1 MPTPI
6 VIATILR
13 PEGETGVQ
21 THFQAL
27 ASWLARSPGQVRIV
41 TPFDAPKYL
50 LYPLFGLRKLIYP
63 LHTTA
68 SVWWYRHW
76 HRVLLRRTLAEQL
89 ADGAPCI
96 VYAQCPLSA
105 QAALQARQNTAQR
118 VVMVVHFN
126 VSQADEWAG
135 KGLISATGRLYQAIA
150 TLEASLLP
158 QLDGIVYVSEFM
170 RRELIQRI
178 PAVAQ
183 VPSEIIP
190 NFLADPGELGSQAPH
205 LDHLICIG
213 TLEPRKNQR
222 YALQIIAATKALGT
236 PLRLTLVG
244 DGPDR
249 AALKAMAAELGIE
262 QLVRFAGYVPQ
273 AASLMVQ
280 HRAYLHV
287 AQIENCP
294 FVLIEAMSRGL
305 PVFAPATG
313 GVPETF
319 NDGVEGRFIPLDDAT
334 QAAQRLLDWFAG
346 AHYLPLAAQAAR
358 VRFLER
364 FEADKTAGRLADF
377 LQVPALV
384 RG

>member
-27 ASWLARSPGQVRIV
+27 ATWLARSPGQVRIV

-76 HRVLLRRTLAEQL
+76 HRELLRKSLAEQL

-105 QAALQARQNTAQR
+105 QAAMQARRNSAQR

-135 KGLISATGRLYQAIA
+135 KGLISAKGRLYQAIA

-178 PAVAQ
+178 PAVAK

-190 NFLADPGELGSQAPH
+190 NFLADPGELASQEPH

-222 YALQIIAATKALGT
+222 YALHIIAATRALGT

-249 AALKAMAAELGIE
+249 AALKALASELGIE
-262 QLVRFAGYVPQ
+262 DLVRFAGYVPQ

-319 NDGVEGRFIPLDDAT
+319 NDGVEGRFIPLGDAN

-346 AHYLPLAAQAAR
+346 AQHLPLAAKAAR
-358 VRFLER
+358 VRFLDR